1 MCHHRLS
8 GCKLSETHYAI
19 VASALMSNPSHL
31 TELNLN
37 GNNLQGLES
46 KNLFAALESP
56 NCRLETLRLVR

>member
-8 GCKLSETHYAI
+8 GCKLSGTHYEI

-37 GNNLQGLES
+37 GNKLQDLDA
-46 KNLFAALESP
+46 KNIFAALESP
-56 NCRLETLRLVR
+56 NCRLETLRSVH